1 MELKND
7 RVAEKNYLDILNIST
22 EVGKEEDN

>member
-1 MELKND
+1 MEEKND